1 MKKFVVCSAMMASLA
16 AFAGSAG
23 AEGTDWVVTAEAGE
37 TYTIG
42 TAIGNYARLVKRG
55 AGEVVLTAATTA
67 FAGEVVI
74 ETGTLTISNKTAVGS
89 SAPIEVKSGA
99 TLWLKLPGTGQSS
112 SSAFPHD
119 VTIAGKGVGGNGALR
134 FTNTGSSNGD
144 SLLNKLTLLDDAT
157 IDVSS
162 RWGMFDGKVIE
173 LNGHTLTR
181 IGKNNWM
188 MYGILRSTG
197 GPGEVNNVYGLLTF
211 QLSPVIEENV
221 TVVVTNL
228 DSSSY
233 IGLWG
238 ASMGSSKGTIKVYNG
253 RYIQAQSGNAQTSNH
268 IGPLHLAGNDGSVT
282 LYPQYNSTARAMSV
296 DGAVTSDSGVG
307 LTVNGKGSVWFN
319 NDVTVSGKSYITGGG
334 SVWFNKDVTVNDN
347 LYIQGGNVCF
357 CGANSARSVKL
368 VMQSGSTATQ
378 EDGNTYVRMLRIA
391 NGGATSG
398 AFRQLGGVFAVASGD
413 NGRIGESN
421 GSRGYY
427 TLEGGEAHVSN
438 TTYMAEWKGS
448 FGAFR
453 QTGGLFDMKRN
464 DATDLTFFL
473 GRAGSGLF
481 VQTGGTNDLLAVRT
495 SQNGGVQMGTNALC
509 EATISGTGTLFRT
522 SLFQMGATGSICT
535 NILNIKDGAV
545 VKANRFRKLGVGE
558 GTHAYVNVD
567 GGTLMPTF
575 AWGWTAASGDVYAR
589 SPDHFVVWK
598 KGLVFDTSEN
608 AANSGTGSTEIP
620 FWFESP
626 TGKGVESVALPTE
639 SGFVA
644 TNYMGIARVVF
655 EDATGWGASAYAEYD
670 FTQKKVTKIVVT
682 SRGCNYSDNAKA
694 YLESP
699 ARSARYECALTLSSN
714 EGQCGEFV
722 KRGTPTLNLY
732 ATNTITGGIAVESGA
747 LVTCTGGVI
756 PSNTPVRVESGA
768 TLNLNSKGDITVSTF
783 TGAGQVINGAV
794 TVTNAVRA
802 SCAELF
808 AGKHATFA
816 GNLTFAPGATF
827 TITDPENLAAYSHS
841 PAVTAFTA
849 RRVVGAPRLAFEGD
863 VPPGSGTWS
872 LAAKGDGR
880 YTFGPV
886 VGTLIM
892 IK

>member
-1 MKKFVVCSAMMASLA
+1 MKKLLFCLTILAAAA
-16 AFAGSAG
+16 AFAGSA
-23 AEGTDWVVTAEAGE
+23 EPDGTDFVVTADAGE

-42 TAIGNYARLVKRG
+42 TAIGNYARLVKKG
-55 AGEVVLTAATTA
+55 DGEVVLTAATTA
-67 FAGEVVI
+67 FAGDVVI

-99 TLWLKLPGTGQSS
+99 TLWLKVPGTGQSS
-112 SSAFPHD
+112 SPAFPHD

-134 FTNTGSSNGD
+134 FTNTGSSYGD
-144 SLLNKLTLLDDAT
+144 SLLNKLTLSDDAT

-162 RWGMFDGKVIE
+162 RWGMFGGKVVE

-181 IGKNNWM
+181 IGKDNWM
-188 MYGILRSTG
+188 MFGILQSTG
-197 GPGEVNNVYGLLTF
+197 GPGEVNNAYGLLTF
-211 QLSPVIEENV
+211 QNSPVIEENV

-253 RYIQAQSGNAQTSNH
+253 RSIQAQSGAAQTSNH
-268 IGPLHLAGNDGSVT
+268 IGPLHLAGNTATVT
-282 LYPQYNSTARAMSV
+282 LTPQYNSAARAMSV

-347 LYIQGGNVCF
+347 LYIQGGCNIYF
-357 CGANSARSVKL
+357 CGANSARNVKL

-398 AFRQLGGVFAVASGD
+398 AFRQLGGVFAVTSGD
-413 NGRIGESN
+413 NGRIGEGS

-427 TLEGGEAHVSN
+427 TLEGGEFHASN
-438 TTYMAEWKGS
+438 TTFIAEKPGS

-453 QTGGLFDMKRN
+453 QTGGLFELKNSSYSGSFHMGYGG
-464 DATDLTFFL
+464 DAM
-473 GRAGSGLF
+473 F
-481 VQTGGTNDLLAVRT
+481 VQTGGTNDTLVRAT
-495 SQNGGVQMGTNALC
+495 VQDGGFQMGTNGLSV
-509 EATISGTGTLFRT
+509 ATISGTGTLVRT
-522 SLFQMGATGSICT
+522 SLLQMGAARSVCT

-545 VKANRFRKLGVGE
+545 AKANRFRKHE
-558 GTHAYVNVD
+558 SSAAGTLACVNVD
-567 GGTLMPTF
+567 GGTLMPTY
-575 AWGWTAASGDVYAR
+575 AWGWTAAGGDVYAR

-608 AANSGTGSTEIP
+608 AANSGTGSTDIP

-626 TGKGVESVALPTE
+626 TGKGVESVALPTD
-639 SGFVA
+639 SAFASAKYIGV
-644 TNYMGIARVVF
+644 ARVVF

-670 FTQKKVTKIVVT
+670 FATKKLSKIVVT
-682 SRGCNYSDNAKA
+682 SRGCDYSDGTKA

-699 ARSARYECALTLSSN
+699 DRTTRYECALTLSSN
-714 EGQCGEFV
+714 EGMCGEFV
-722 KRGTPTLNLY
+722 KRGAPTLELH

-747 LVTCTGGVI
+747 LNACTGGVI

-768 TLNLNSKGDITVSTF
+768 TLNLYNKGNITVSTF

-802 SCAELF
+802 TCAELF

-816 GNLTFAPGATF
+816 GNLTFAPGAAF
-827 TITDPENLAAYSHS
+827 TITDPENLAAYAHS
-841 PAVTAFTA
+841 ASATAFTA
-849 RRVVGAPRLAFEGD
+849 ASVNGTPTLAFEGD
-863 VPPGSGTWS
+863 APQGVKWS
-872 LAAKGDGR
+872 LFKKSATT
-880 YTFGPV
+880 YNFGPV
-886 VGTLIM
+886 TGTMLLL
-892 IK
+892 K